1 MEFFAEQNIH
11 THNGIVYFK
20 NCELIQEIKHYFWN
34 LNFLWVVMTR
44 QIFMLDKIFIILN
57 YFVCAFRP

>member
-11 THNGIVYFK
+11 THNGTVYFK
-20 NCELIQEIKHYFWN
+20 NCELIQEIKHYFRN
-34 LNFLWVVMTR
+34 LNFFGVVLTR
-44 QIFMLDKIFIILN
+44 QIFVLDKILIILN